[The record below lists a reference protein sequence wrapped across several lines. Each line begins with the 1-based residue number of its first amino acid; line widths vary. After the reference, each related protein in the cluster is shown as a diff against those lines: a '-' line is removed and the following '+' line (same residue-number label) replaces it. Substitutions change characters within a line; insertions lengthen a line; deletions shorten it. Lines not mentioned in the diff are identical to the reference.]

1 MRLVWIGDA
10 RLVGWRLR
18 LGAQFIGGLVLTYF
32 NSTGLLTCW
41 RLDGETCLGV
51 GAYAR

>member
-1 MRLVWIGDA
+1 MRLVWIVDA
-10 RLVGWRLR
+10 GLVGWRLR
-18 LGAQFIGGLVLTYF
+18 F
-32 NSTGLLTCW
+32 NLTGLLTCW